1 VPPTG
6 FARRGFATAVGVVG
20 CALVVLGITQSAVLV
35 SRTGSIDLRN
45 RVVAAR
51 QAERG
56 LDPYVF
62 KWTPGYPETLLDA
75 RDDPRARFTRLTS
88 PPSTVWVHSLVARF
102 PYRWQKWGNF
112 ALAWLALVAVAWWA
126 TRSLALPVPAVLFAT
141 GAYAVSGPWQ
151 LHLERGQQYVYLALL
166 LLLAV
171 CPPYRVS
178 GPWFRALAALLRPT
192 LWISV
197 FATFREKRIPRSV
210 LWSIGAGGLLALP
223 MLLVYPISWWFGYLA
238 SSRDWYLEMFGLRT
252 FITPAGSSAA
262 FVYPVAPEGDPTMT
276 IAWSFKT
283 AGSGLIHFART
294 LGWMPP
300 FELATAVTVALAV
313 IAGFVL
319 WRARG
324 EGLASFA
331 ARFFGAVYLTDFIS
345 PTPRGVYNAVLF
357 FPAILMAV
365 AELFRLGIVDSLR
378 RWTDWE
384 RLWPTLVSAGL
395 CISLVGIV
403 WPDATTVVVEIA
415 FVCGAAVAVFRPV
428 VSSSGTSTG
437 IGPRSK

>member
-1 VPPTG
+1 MVT
-6 FARRGFATAVGVVG
+6 RRGFTTTVGVIGV
-20 CALVVLGITQSAVLV
+20 ALVLFGIVRSAGLV
-35 SRTGSIDLRN
+35 SRTGSIDFRN

-51 QAERG
+51 QAGRG
-56 LDPYVF
+56 LNPYVF
-62 KWTPGYPETLLDA
+62 KWTPAYPETLLDA

-88 PPSTVWVHSLVARF
+88 PPSTVWVHSLFARF
-102 PYRWQKWGNF
+102 SYRWQKWVNF
-112 ALAWLALVAVAWWA
+112 ALAWLALVVVAWWT
-126 TRSLALPVPAVLFAT
+126 TRSLALNVPAVLFAT

-151 LHLERGQQYVYLALL
+151 LHIERGQQYVYLALL

-197 FATFREKRIPRSV
+197 FTTFREKRIHRSV
-210 LWSIGAGGLLALP
+210 LLSIGAGGLLALP
-223 MLLVYPISWWFGYLA
+223 MLLAYPISWWFDYLA

-252 FITPAGSSAA
+252 FITPAGSSAP

-283 AGSGLIHFART
+283 AGSGLIHFAKT

-300 FELATAVTVALAV
+300 FELATGLGVALAV
-313 IAGFVL
+313 VAGIVL
-319 WRARG
+319 WRAGG
-324 EGLASFA
+324 ERLASFA
-331 ARFFGAVYLTDFIS
+331 ARFFGAVYLIDFIS

-357 FPAILMAV
+357 FPAILLAV
-365 AELFRLGIVDSLR
+365 AEVFRLGPVDSLR
-378 RWTDWE
+378 RWTDWG
-384 RLWPTLVSAGL
+384 RLWPTLVSFGL

-415 FVCGAAVAVFRPV
+415 FICGAAVAVFRPV
-428 VSSSGTSTG
+428 VSSSG
-437 IGPRSK
+437 IRPRSK